1 MLNTLRKIVQEV
13 NAAKDLKAALGIIV
27 QRVREAMGSQVCSVY
42 LLDPESNRFVLMAT
56 EGLNKK
62 AIGKVSMAPNE
73 GLVGLVGT
81 REEPLNLEHA
91 SEHPRYRYF
100 AETGEERY
108 ASFLGA
114 PIIHHRK
121 VMGVL
126 VIQQKEQRQFDEGE
140 EAFLVTMS
148 AQLAGV
154 IAHAEATGSIR
165 GLGRQGKG
173 IQEAKFIGVPGSP
186 GAAVGTAVVVLP
198 PADLEVVPDKTVD
211 DIAAELALFNDALE
225 GVRSDMRAL
234 SARMATQL
242 RPEERALFDVYLM
255 MLEDAA
261 LGNEVVKVIRT
272 GQWAQGALRQVIG
285 EHINRFELMDDAY
298 LRERASDVKDLGR
311 RLLAYLQQARQQTL
325 VYPDNCILVSE
336 ELSPAMLGEVPE
348 GKLVGLVSVQGSG
361 NSHVAIFARAMGIPT
376 VMGVVDL
383 PYSKIDGIQ
392 LIVDGYHGE
401 VFTNPSEVLRK
412 QYAEVVEEERQL
424 AQGLDALRAL
434 PCETLDGHRMPL
446 WVNTGLLA
454 DVKRA
459 QERGAEGVGLY
470 RTEVPFMIKERFPSE
485 KEQLAIYREQ
495 LAAFH
500 PLPVTMRSLDI
511 GGDKALSYFP
521 IKEDNPFLGWR
532 GIRVTLD
539 HPEIFLVQTRAML
552 KASEGL
558 NNLRI
563 LLPMISGIQEL
574 EEALHLIHRAWG
586 EVRDE
591 GTDVPLPPV
600 GVMIEIP
607 AAVYQV
613 RELARQ
619 VDFLSV
625 GSNDLTQY
633 LLAVDRNNPR
643 VADLYDFLHP
653 AVLQALRLVVAGAHA
668 EGKPVSICG
677 EMAGDPACAVLLMAM
692 GFDGLSMNATN
703 LPKVKWL
710 LRRVAPSRAGPASPA
725 PRKSVS
731 ASLAQIS
738 LAAIKVNPSPGS
750 GAPSNRNPPK
760 RRPRASKLTSCPSG
774 SGSIPARTAN
784 VICACTAP
792 ITPTAGPR
800 TPSASQLPKRS
811 GRSGNTARKDGAWP
825 QNPPQ

>member
-13 NAAKDLKAALGIIV
+13 NSAKDLKSALGIIV
-27 QRVREAMGSQVCSVY
+27 LRVKEAMGSQVCSVY
-42 LLDPESNRFVLMAT
+42 LLDPETNRFVLMAT
-56 EGLNKK
+56 EGLNKRS
-62 AIGKVSMAPNE
+62 IGKVSMAPNE

-81 REEPLNLEHA
+81 REEPLNLENA
-91 SEHPRYRYF
+91 ADHPRYRYF
-100 AETGEERY
+100 AETGEEKF

-114 PIIHHRK
+114 PIIHHRR
-121 VMGVL
+121 VVGVL
-126 VIQQKEQRQFDEGE
+126 VIQQKERRQFDEGE

-173 IQEAKFIGVPGSP
+173 VQEAKFVGVPGAP

-198 PADLEVVPDKTVD
+198 PADLNVVPDRSVD
-211 DIAAELALFNDALE
+211 DIDAELELFDKAL
-225 GVRSDMRAL
+225 GWVREDMQEL
-234 SARMATQL
+234 SEKLATQL
-242 RPEERALFDVYLM
+242 RKEERALFDVYLM
-255 MLEDAA
+255 MLDDAA
-261 LGNEVVKVIRT
+261 LGNEVRKVIRT
-272 GQWAQGALRQVIG
+272 GQWAQGALRQVVLD
-285 EHINRFELMDDAY
+285 HVARFELMDDAY
-298 LRERASDVKDLGR
+298 LRERASDVRDLGR
-311 RLLAYLQQARQQTL
+311 RLLAYLQEERKTSL
-325 VYPDNCILVSE
+325 VYPDNTILVSE

-348 GKLVGLVSVQGSG
+348 GKLAGLISVTGSG

-383 PYSKIDGIQ
+383 PYSKIDGIK

-401 VFTNPSEVLRK
+401 VFTNPSELLSK
-412 QYAEVVEEERQL
+412 QYADVVEEERQL
-424 AQGLDALRAL
+424 TEGLDALRAL

-454 DVKRA
+454 DVARA
-459 QERGAEGVGLY
+459 QQRGAEGVGLY
-470 RTEVPFMIKERFPSE
+470 RTEVPFMINERFPSE
-485 KEQLAIYREQ
+485 KEQLATYREQ
-495 LAAFH
+495 LQAFH
-500 PLPVTMRSLDI
+500 PLPVTMRTLDI

-521 IKEDNPFLGWR
+521 IKEENPFLGWR

-563 LLPMISGIQEL
+563 LLPMISGIHEL

-591 GTDVPLPPV
+591 GTDVPMPPV
-600 GVMIEIP
+600 GVMVEIP
-607 AAVYQV
+607 AAVYQTK
-613 RELARQ
+613 ELARQ

-643 VADLYDFLHP
+643 VADLYDYLHP
-653 AVLQALRLVVAGAHA
+653 AVLQALNTVVRDAHG

-677 EMAGDPACAVLLMAM
+677 EMAGDPAAAILLMAM
-692 GFDGLSMNATN
+692 GFDSLSMNATN
-703 LPKVKWL
+703 LPKVKWMLRQINLVKAKEL
-710 LRRVAPSRAGPASPA
+710 LTEALSHDNPQVIHSSLQLALKNLGLARMIGP
-725 PRKSVS
+725 
-731 ASLAQIS
+731 
-738 LAAIKVNPSPGS
+738 
-750 GAPSNRNPPK
+750 GANK
-760 RRPRASKLTSCPSG
+760 TL
-774 SGSIPARTAN
+774 
-784 VICACTAP
+784 
-792 ITPTAGPR
+792 
-800 TPSASQLPKRS
+800 
-811 GRSGNTARKDGAWP
+811 
-825 QNPPQ
+825 

>member
-13 NAAKDLKAALGIIV
+13 NSAKDLKTALGIIV
-27 QRVREAMGSQVCSVY
+27 IRVQEAMNSQVCSVY
-42 LLDPESNRFVLMAT
+42 LLDPETNRFVLMAT
-56 EGLNKK
+56 EGLNKRS
-62 AIGKVSMAPNE
+62 IGRVSMAPNE

-81 REEPLNLEHA
+81 REEPLNLENA
-91 SEHPRYRYF
+91 ADHPRYRYF

-114 PIIHHRK
+114 PIIHHRR
-121 VMGVL
+121 VVGVL
-126 VIQQKEQRQFDEGE
+126 VIQQKERRQFDEGE

-173 IQEAKFIGVPGSP
+173 TQEARFVGVPGSP

-198 PADLEVVPDKTVD
+198 PADLEVVPDRTVTD
-211 DIAAELALFNDALE
+211 VQAEMALFETALE
-225 GVRSDMRAL
+225 GVRNDMRTL
-234 SARMATQL
+234 SAKLATQL

-255 MLEDAA
+255 MLDDAS
-261 LGNEVVKVIRT
+261 LGSEVRNVIKT
-272 GQWAQGALRQVIG
+272 GQWAQGALRQVVS
-285 EHINRFELMDDAY
+285 EHVNRFELMDDAY
-298 LRERASDVKDLGR
+298 LRERAADVKDLGR

-325 VYPDNCILVSE
+325 VYPDNTILVSE

-348 GKLVGLVSVQGSG
+348 GKLVGLISVMGSG
-361 NSHVAIFARAMGIPT
+361 NSHVAILARAMGIPT
-376 VMGVVDL
+376 VMGLVDL
-383 PYSKIDGIQ
+383 PYSKVDGINM
-392 LIVDGYHGE
+392 IVDGYHGE
-401 VFTNPSEVLRK
+401 VFTNPSEILTK
-412 QYAEVVEEERQL
+412 QYAAVVEEEREL
-424 AQGLDALRAL
+424 AKGLETLREL
-434 PCETLDGHRMPL
+434 PCITLDGHRMPL

-454 DVKRA
+454 DVARA
-459 QERGAEGVGLY
+459 QQRGAEGVGLY
-470 RTEVPFMIKERFPSE
+470 RTEVPFMINQRFPSE

-511 GGDKALSYFP
+511 GGDKSLSYFP
-521 IKEDNPFLGWR
+521 IKEENPFLGWR

-539 HPEIFLVQTRAML
+539 HPEIFLVQARAML

-563 LLPMISGIQEL
+563 LLPMISGIHEL
-574 EEALHLIHRAWG
+574 EEALHLLHRAWG

-591 GTDVPLPPV
+591 GTDVPMPPI

-607 AAVYQV
+607 AAVYLT
-613 RELARQ
+613 RDLARQ

-643 VADLYDFLHP
+643 VADLYNYFHP
-653 AVLQALRLVVAGAHA
+653 AVLQALQQVVTAAHA

-677 EMAGDPACAVLLMAM
+677 EMAGDPAAAVLLMAM
-692 GFDGLSMNATN
+692 GFDSLSMNATN
-703 LPKVKWL
+703 LPKVKWM
-710 LRRVAPSRAGPASPA
+710 LRQVSFE
-725 PRKSVS
+725 KSCEL
-731 ASLAQIS
+731 LAQLMKIDNPQVIQSS
-738 LAAIKVNPSPGS
+738 LQLALKNQGLTRMINPAA
-750 GAPSNRNPPK
+750 PK
-760 RRPRASKLTSCPSG
+760 PL
-774 SGSIPARTAN
+774 
-784 VICACTAP
+784 
-792 ITPTAGPR
+792 
-800 TPSASQLPKRS
+800 
-811 GRSGNTARKDGAWP
+811 
-825 QNPPQ
+825 

>member
-13 NAAKDLKAALGIIV
+13 NSAKDLKTALGIIV
-27 QRVREAMGSQVCSVY
+27 LRVKEAMGSQVCSVY
-42 LLDPESNRFVLMAT
+42 LLDPDTNRFVLMAT
-56 EGLNKK
+56 EGLNKRS
-62 AIGKVSMAPNE
+62 IGKVSMAPNE

-81 REEPLNLEHA
+81 REEPLNLEDA
-91 SEHPRYRYF
+91 AAHPRYRYF
-100 AETGEERY
+100 AETGEERF

-114 PIIHHRK
+114 PIIHHRR
-121 VMGVL
+121 VVGVL
-126 VIQQKEQRQFDEGE
+126 VIQQKERRQFDEGE

-173 IQEAKFIGVPGSP
+173 IQEARFVGVPGSP
-186 GAAVGTAVVVLP
+186 GAAVGRAVVMLP
-198 PADLEVVPDKTVD
+198 PADLEVVPDKTVE
-211 DIAAELALFNDALE
+211 DIDTELKLFNNALE
-225 GVRSDMRAL
+225 GVRADMRKL
-234 SARMATQL
+234 SAKLATQL

-261 LGNEVVKVIRT
+261 LGGEVIEVIKT
-272 GQWAQGALRQVIG
+272 GQWAQGALRQVVG
-285 EHINRFELMDDAY
+285 EHVNRFELMDDDY

-311 RLLAYLQQARQQTL
+311 RLLAYLQQARSQSL
-325 VYPDNCILVSE
+325 VYADNTILVSE
-336 ELSPAMLGEVPE
+336 ELTPAMLGEVPE
-348 GKLVGLVSVQGSG
+348 GKLVGLVSVLGSG
-361 NSHVAIFARAMGIPT
+361 NSHVAILARAMGIPT
-376 VMGVVDL
+376 VMGLVDL
-383 PYSKIDGIQ
+383 PYSKVDGIE
-392 LIVDGYHGE
+392 LIVDGYKGE
-401 VFTNPSEVLRK
+401 VFTNPGEVLRK
-412 QYAEVVEEERQL
+412 QYSDVVEEERQL
-424 AQGLDALRAL
+424 AQGLDALREL
-434 PCETLDGHRMPL
+434 PCVTPDGHRMPL

-454 DVKRA
+454 DVARA
-459 QERGAEGVGLY
+459 QQRGAEGVGLY
-470 RTEVPFMIKERFPSE
+470 RTEVPFMINQRFPSE

-495 LAAFH
+495 LQAFH

-521 IKEDNPFLGWR
+521 IKEENPFLGWR

-563 LLPMISGIQEL
+563 LLPMISGIHEL

-591 GTDVPLPPV
+591 GTDVPMPPV
-600 GVMIEIP
+600 GVMVEIP
-607 AAVYQV
+607 AAVYQT

-643 VADLYDFLHP
+643 VADLYDYLHP
-653 AVLQALRLVVAGAHA
+653 AVLQALQTVVRDAHA

-677 EMAGDPACAVLLMAM
+677 EMAGDPAAAVLLMAM
-692 GFDGLSMNATN
+692 GFDSLSMNATN
-703 LPKVKWL
+703 LPKVKWMLRQVNLSKAKEL
-710 LRRVAPSRAGPASPA
+710 LTEAMAHDNPQVIHSALQLALKNLGLARMIGP
-725 PRKSVS
+725 
-731 ASLAQIS
+731 
-738 LAAIKVNPSPGS
+738 
-750 GAPSNRNPPK
+750 GANK
-760 RRPRASKLTSCPSG
+760 TL
-774 SGSIPARTAN
+774 
-784 VICACTAP
+784 
-792 ITPTAGPR
+792 
-800 TPSASQLPKRS
+800 
-811 GRSGNTARKDGAWP
+811 
-825 QNPPQ
+825 

>member
-42 LLDPESNRFVLMAT
+42 LLDPETGRFVLMAT
-56 EGLNKK
+56 EGLNKR

-108 ASFLGA
+108 ASFLGS

-126 VIQQKEQRQFDEGE
+126 VIQQKERRQFDEGE

-173 IQEAKFIGVPGSP
+173 IQEAKFVGVPGSP
-186 GAAVGTAVVVLP
+186 GVAVGTALVVLP
-198 PADLEVVPDKTVD
+198 PADLDVVPDKSVD
-211 DIAAELALFNDALE
+211 DIAAELTLFNNALE
-225 GVRSDMRAL
+225 GVRGDMRAL
-234 SARMATQL
+234 SAKMATQL

-261 LGNEVVKVIRT
+261 LGNEVVKIIRT
-272 GQWAQGALRQVIG
+272 GQWAQGALRHVVS
-285 EHINRFELMDDAY
+285 EHVNRFELMDDAY

-325 VYPDNCILVSE
+325 VYPDNCILISE

-376 VMGVVDL
+376 VMGAVDL

-424 AQGLDALRAL
+424 TQGLDALRGL

-470 RTEVPFMIKERFPSE
+470 RTEVPFIMKERFPSE
-485 KEQLAIYREQ
+485 KEQLVIYREQ

-521 IKEDNPFLGWR
+521 IKEENPFLGWR

-591 GTDVPLPPV
+591 GTDVPLPPI

-677 EMAGDPACAVLLMAM
+677 EMAGDPTAAVLLMAM

-710 LRRVAPSRAGPASPA
+710 LRQISMVKAQELLAQVMTIDNPHLIHSTLQLALRNLGLGRMINPASDIQA
-725 PRKSVS
+725 
-731 ASLAQIS
+731 
-738 LAAIKVNPSPGS
+738 
-750 GAPSNRNPPK
+750 
-760 RRPRASKLTSCPSG
+760 
-774 SGSIPARTAN
+774 
-784 VICACTAP
+784 
-792 ITPTAGPR
+792 
-800 TPSASQLPKRS
+800 
-811 GRSGNTARKDGAWP
+811 
-825 QNPPQ
+825 

>member
-27 QRVREAMGSQVCSVY
+27 LRVREAMGSQVCSVY
-42 LLDPESNRFVLMAT
+42 LLDPETNRFVLMAT
-56 EGLNKK
+56 EGLNKRS
-62 AIGKVSMAPNE
+62 IGKVSMAPNE

-91 SEHPRYRYF
+91 ADHPRYRYF

-108 ASFLGA
+108 ASFLGS
-114 PIIHHRK
+114 PIIHHRR

-126 VIQQKEQRQFDEGE
+126 VVQQKERRQFDEGE

-165 GLGRQGKG
+165 GLGKQGKG
-173 IQEAKFIGVPGSP
+173 IQEAKFVGVPGSP

-198 PADLEVVPDKTVD
+198 PADLDVVPDKAIS
-211 DIAAELALFNDALE
+211 DIDAELLLFNTALE
-225 GVRSDMRAL
+225 GVRTDMRAL
-234 SARMATQL
+234 SAKMASQL

-261 LGNEVVKVIRT
+261 LGNEVVKVIKT
-272 GQWAQGALRQVIG
+272 GQWAQGALRQVVS
-285 EHINRFELMDDAY
+285 EHVNRFELMDDAY

-325 VYPDNCILVSE
+325 TYPDNTILVSE

-348 GKLVGLVSVQGSG
+348 GKLVGLVSVLGSG

-376 VMGVVDL
+376 VMGAVDL

-401 VFTNPSEVLRK
+401 VFTNPSEILRK
-412 QYAEVVEEERQL
+412 QYADVVEEERQL
-424 AQGLDALRAL
+424 TQGLDALRAL

-454 DVKRA
+454 DVVRA

-521 IKEDNPFLGWR
+521 IKEENPFLGWR

-607 AAVYQV
+607 AAVYQT

-653 AVLQALRLVVAGAHA
+653 AVLQALRKVVDDAHA

-677 EMAGDPACAVLLMAM
+677 EMAGDPAAAVLLMAM
-692 GFDGLSMNATN
+692 GFDSLSMNATN

-710 LRRVAPSRAGPASPA
+710 LR
-725 PRKSVS
+725 
-731 ASLAQIS
+731 QIS
-738 LAAIKVNPSPGS
+738 LNKAKELLAQLMTIDNPQVIHSTLQLALRNLGLGRMINP
-750 GAPSNRNPPK
+750 ASNIQ
-760 RRPRASKLTSCPSG
+760 S
-774 SGSIPARTAN
+774 
-784 VICACTAP
+784 
-792 ITPTAGPR
+792 
-800 TPSASQLPKRS
+800 
-811 GRSGNTARKDGAWP
+811 
-825 QNPPQ
+825 

>member
-1 MLNTLRKIVQEV
+1 MLNVLRKIVQEV

-27 QRVREAMGSQVCSVY
+27 LRVKEAMGSHVCSVY
-42 LLDPESNRFVLMAT
+42 LLDPDTNRFVLMAT
-56 EGLNKK
+56 EGLNKRS
-62 AIGKVSMAPNE
+62 IGKVSMAPNE

-81 REEPLNLEHA
+81 REEPLNLENA
-91 SEHPRYRYF
+91 SDHPRYRYF

-114 PIIHHRK
+114 PIIHHRR

-126 VIQQKEQRQFDEGE
+126 VIQQKENRQFDEGE

-173 IQEAKFIGVPGSP
+173 IQEARFVGVPGAP

-198 PADLEVVPDKTVD
+198 PADLEVVPDKPIK
-211 DIAAELALFNDALE
+211 DIEAEVERFKAALE
-225 GVRSDMRAL
+225 GVRQDMREL
-234 SARMATQL
+234 SSKLASQL
-242 RPEERALFDVYLM
+242 RKEERALFDVYLM
-255 MLEDAA
+255 MLDDASIG
-261 LGNEVVKVIRT
+261 LEVKRVIRT
-272 GQWAQGALRQVIG
+272 GQWAQGALRQVVM
-285 EHINRFELMDDAY
+285 EHVKRFELMDDHY
-298 LRERASDVKDLGR
+298 LRERASDVRDIGR
-311 RLLAYLQQARQQTL
+311 RLLAYLQEERKQNL
-325 VYPDNCILVSE
+325 VYDDNTILVSE
-336 ELSPAMLGEVPE
+336 ELSPAMLGEVPQ

-361 NSHVAIFARAMGIPT
+361 NSHVAILARAMGIPT

-383 PYSKIDGIQ
+383 PYSKVDGIQ

-401 VFTNPSEVLRK
+401 VFTNPSEILRR

-424 AQGLDALRAL
+424 TQGLDALRAL

-454 DVKRA
+454 DVVRA

-470 RTEVPFMIKERFPSE
+470 RSEVPFMNGQRFPSE

-500 PLPVTMRSLDI
+500 PLPVTMRTLDI

-521 IKEDNPFLGWR
+521 IKESNPFLGWR

-539 HPEIFLVQTRAML
+539 HPEIFLVQARAML

-563 LLPMISGIQEL
+563 LLPMISGIHEL

-607 AAVYQV
+607 AAVYQT
-613 RELARQ
+613 RDLARQ

-643 VADLYDFLHP
+643 VADLYDYLHP
-653 AVLQALRLVVAGAHA
+653 AVLQALQHVVRDAHA

-677 EMAGDPACAVLLMAM
+677 EMAGDPSAAVLLLAM
-692 GFDGLSMNATN
+692 GFDSLSMNATN

-710 LRRVAPSRAGPASPA
+710 LR
-725 PRKSVS
+725 
-731 ASLAQIS
+731 QIS
-738 LAAIKVNPSPGS
+738 LSKAKELLTQLMTIDNPQVIHSTLHLALRNLGLGRVINPAASVQS
-750 GAPSNRNPPK
+750 
-760 RRPRASKLTSCPSG
+760 
-774 SGSIPARTAN
+774 
-784 VICACTAP
+784 
-792 ITPTAGPR
+792 
-800 TPSASQLPKRS
+800 
-811 GRSGNTARKDGAWP
+811 
-825 QNPPQ
+825 

>member
-13 NAAKDLKAALGIIV
+13 NSAKDLKSALTIIV
-27 QRVREAMGSQVCSVY
+27 QRVKEAMGSQVCSVY
-42 LLDPESNRFVLMAT
+42 LLDPETNRFVLMAT
-56 EGLNKK
+56 EGLNKRS
-62 AIGKVSMAPNE
+62 IGKVSMSPSE

-81 REEPLNLEHA
+81 REEPLNLENA
-91 SEHPRYRYF
+91 ADHPRYRYF

-114 PIIHHRK
+114 PIIHHRR

-126 VIQQKEQRQFDEGE
+126 VIQQKERRQFDEGE

-173 IQEAKFIGVPGSP
+173 IQEAKFTGVAGSP

-198 PADLEVVPDKTVD
+198 PADLEVVPDKTVT
-211 DIAAELALFNDALE
+211 DIAAELLLFNQALE
-225 GVRSDMRAL
+225 RVRADMRAL
-234 SARMATQL
+234 SAKLATQL

-255 MLEDAA
+255 MLDDAA
-261 LGNEVVKVIRT
+261 LGGEVTTVIKT
-272 GQWAQGALRQVIG
+272 GQWAQGALRQVVG
-285 EHINRFELMDDAY
+285 EHVNRFGLMDDAY

-311 RLLAYLQQARQQTL
+311 RLLSYLQQARQQNL
-325 VYPDNCILVSE
+325 VYPDNTILVSE
-336 ELSPAMLGEVPE
+336 ELTPAMLGEVPE
-348 GKLVGLVSVQGSG
+348 GKLVGLVSVLGSG

-376 VMGVVDL
+376 VMGAVDL

-401 VFTNPSEVLRK
+401 VFTNPSDVLRK
-412 QYAEVVEEERQL
+412 QYVEVVEEERQL
-424 AQGLDALRAL
+424 TQGLSALREL

-454 DVKRA
+454 DVVRA

-470 RTEVPFMIKERFPSE
+470 RTEVPFIMKERFPSE

-558 NNLRI
+558 DNLRI
-563 LLPMISGIQEL
+563 LLPMISGVAEL

-600 GVMIEIP
+600 GVMIEVP

-653 AVLQALRLVVAGAHA
+653 AVLHALKLVVDGAHA

-677 EMAGDPACAVLLMAM
+677 EMAGDPSAAVLLMAM

-710 LRRVAPSRAGPASPA
+710 LRQISLSKA
-725 PRKSVS
+725 KEL
-731 ASLAQIS
+731 LAQIMTIDNPQVIHS
-738 LAAIKVNPSPGS
+738 TLHLALRNLGLSRVLNPAATIQS
-750 GAPSNRNPPK
+750 
-760 RRPRASKLTSCPSG
+760 
-774 SGSIPARTAN
+774 
-784 VICACTAP
+784 
-792 ITPTAGPR
+792 
-800 TPSASQLPKRS
+800 
-811 GRSGNTARKDGAWP
+811 
-825 QNPPQ
+825 

>member
-13 NAAKDLKAALGIIV
+13 NSAKDLKTALGIIV
-27 QRVREAMGSQVCSVY
+27 LRVKEAMGSQVCSVY

-56 EGLNKK
+56 EGLNKRS
-62 AIGKVSMAPNE
+62 IGKVSMAPNE

-81 REEPLNLEHA
+81 REEPLNLENA
-91 SEHPRYRYF
+91 ADHPRYRYF
-100 AETGEERY
+100 AETGEERF

-114 PIIHHRK
+114 PIIHHRR
-121 VMGVL
+121 VVGVL
-126 VIQQKEQRQFDEGE
+126 VIQQKERRQFDEGE

-173 IQEAKFIGVPGSP
+173 IQEAKFVGVPGSP
-186 GAAVGTAVVVLP
+186 GAAVGTAVVMLP
-198 PADLEVVPDKTVD
+198 PADLDVVPDKTVT
-211 DIAAELALFNDALE
+211 DIDAELKLFNNALE
-225 GVRSDMRAL
+225 GVRGDMRNL
-234 SARMATQL
+234 SAKLATQL

-255 MLEDAA
+255 MLEDVA
-261 LGNEVVKVIRT
+261 LGGEVVEVIKT
-272 GQWAQGALRQVIG
+272 GQWAQGALRQVVG
-285 EHINRFELMDDAY
+285 EHVNRFELMDDAY

-311 RLLAYLQQARQQTL
+311 RLLAYLQEARQLTL
-325 VYPDNCILVSE
+325 VYPDNTILISE
-336 ELSPAMLGEVPE
+336 ELTPAMLGEVPE
-348 GKLVGLVSVQGSG
+348 GKLVGLVSVLGSG
-361 NSHVAIFARAMGIPT
+361 NSHVAILARAMGIPT
-376 VMGVVDL
+376 VMGLVDL
-383 PYSKIDGIQ
+383 PYSKVDGIQ
-392 LIVDGYHGE
+392 MIVDGYKGD
-401 VFTNPSEVLRK
+401 VYTNPSEVLRK
-412 QYAEVVEEERQL
+412 HYTEVVEEERQL
-424 AQGLDALRAL
+424 AQGLDALREL
-434 PCETLDGHRMPL
+434 PCETLDGYRMPL

-454 DVKRA
+454 DVARA
-459 QERGAEGVGLY
+459 QQRGAEGVGLY
-470 RTEVPFMIKERFPSE
+470 RTEVPFMINQRFPSE

-563 LLPMISGIQEL
+563 LLPMISGIHEL

-591 GTDVPLPPV
+591 GTDVPMPPV

-607 AAVYQV
+607 AAVYQT
-613 RELARQ
+613 RELARM

-643 VADLYDFLHP
+643 VADLYDYLHP
-653 AVLQALRLVVAGAHA
+653 AVLQALQHVVTAAHA

-677 EMAGDPACAVLLMAM
+677 EMAGDPAAAVLLMAM
-692 GFDGLSMNATN
+692 GFDSLSMNATN
-703 LPKVKWL
+703 LPKVKWM
-710 LRRVAPSRAGPASPA
+710 LR
-725 PRKSVS
+725 
-731 ASLAQIS
+731 QIS
-738 LAAIKVNPSPGS
+738 MSKSRELLEQAMGIDNPQVIHSSLQLALKNLGLSRMINPG
-750 GAPSNRNPPK
+750 
-760 RRPRASKLTSCPSG
+760 ASKTL
-774 SGSIPARTAN
+774 
-784 VICACTAP
+784 
-792 ITPTAGPR
+792 
-800 TPSASQLPKRS
+800 
-811 GRSGNTARKDGAWP
+811 
-825 QNPPQ
+825 

>member
-42 LLDPESNRFVLMAT
+42 LLDPETNRFVLMAT

-108 ASFLGA
+108 ASFLGS
-114 PIIHHRK
+114 PIIHHRR

-126 VIQQKEQRQFDEGE
+126 VVQQKERRQFDEGE

-173 IQEAKFIGVPGSP
+173 IQEAKFVGVPGSP

-198 PADLEVVPDKTVD
+198 PADLDVVPDKSVD
-211 DIAAELALFNDALE
+211 DISAELTLFNNALE

-234 SARMATQL
+234 SAKMATQL

-272 GQWAQGALRQVIG
+272 GQWAQGALRQVVG

-376 VMGVVDL
+376 VMGAVDL

-401 VFTNPSEVLRK
+401 VFTNPSEILRK

-495 LAAFH
+495 LVAFH

-591 GTDVPLPPV
+591 GTDVPLPPI

-653 AVLQALRLVVAGAHA
+653 AVLQALQIVVTGGHA
-668 EGKPVSICG
+668 EGKPVTICG
-677 EMAGDPACAVLLMAM
+677 EMAGDPAAAVLLMAM

-710 LRRVAPSRAGPASPA
+710 LRQISMGKAQELLSQVMSIDSPQVIHSTLQLALRNLGLGRMINPASDIQA
-725 PRKSVS
+725 
-731 ASLAQIS
+731 
-738 LAAIKVNPSPGS
+738 
-750 GAPSNRNPPK
+750 
-760 RRPRASKLTSCPSG
+760 
-774 SGSIPARTAN
+774 
-784 VICACTAP
+784 
-792 ITPTAGPR
+792 
-800 TPSASQLPKRS
+800 
-811 GRSGNTARKDGAWP
+811 
-825 QNPPQ
+825 

>member
-13 NAAKDLKAALGIIV
+13 NSAKDLKTALGIIV
-27 QRVREAMGSQVCSVY
+27 LRVKEAMGSQVCSVY
-42 LLDPESNRFVLMAT
+42 LLDPETNRFVLMAT
-56 EGLNKK
+56 EGLNKRS
-62 AIGKVSMAPNE
+62 IGKVSMAPNE

-81 REEPLNLEHA
+81 REEPLNLENA
-91 SEHPRYRYF
+91 ADHPRYRYF
-100 AETGEERY
+100 AETGEERF

-114 PIIHHRK
+114 PIIHHRR
-121 VMGVL
+121 VVGVL
-126 VIQQKEQRQFDEGE
+126 VIQQKERRQFDEGE

-173 IQEAKFIGVPGSP
+173 IQEAKFVGVPGSP
-186 GAAVGTAVVVLP
+186 GAAVGTAVVMLP
-198 PADLEVVPDKTVD
+198 PADLDVVPDKTVT
-211 DIAAELALFNDALE
+211 DIKAELELFQTALE
-225 GVRSDMRAL
+225 GVRNDMRTL
-234 SARMATQL
+234 SAKLATQL

-255 MLEDAA
+255 MLDDAS
-261 LGNEVVKVIRT
+261 LGSEVTNVIKT
-272 GQWAQGALRQVIG
+272 GQWAQGALRQVVT
-285 EHINRFELMDDAY
+285 EHVNRFELMDDAY

-311 RLLAYLQQARQQTL
+311 RLLAYLQEARQQTL
-325 VYPDNCILVSE
+325 VYPDNTILISE

-348 GKLVGLVSVQGSG
+348 GKLVGLISVLGSG
-361 NSHVAIFARAMGIPT
+361 NSHVAILARAMGIPT
-376 VMGVVDL
+376 VMGLVDL
-383 PYSKIDGIQ
+383 PYSKVDGIQ
-392 LIVDGYHGE
+392 MIVDGYKGE
-401 VFTNPSEVLRK
+401 VYTNPSEVLAK
-412 QYAEVVEEERQL
+412 QFAEVVEEERQL
-424 AQGLDALRAL
+424 AQGLDALREL
-434 PCETLDGHRMPL
+434 PCVTLDGHRMPL

-454 DVKRA
+454 DVARA
-459 QERGAEGVGLY
+459 QQRGAEGVGLY
-470 RTEVPFMIKERFPSE
+470 RTEVPFMINQRFPSE

-563 LLPMISGIQEL
+563 LLPMISGTHET

-591 GTDVPLPPV
+591 GTDVPMPPV

-607 AAVYQV
+607 AAVYLT

-643 VADLYDFLHP
+643 VADLYDYLHP
-653 AVLQALRLVVAGAHA
+653 AVLQALQHVVTEAHA

-677 EMAGDPACAVLLMAM
+677 EMAGDPAAAVLLMAM
-692 GFDGLSMNATN
+692 GFDSLSMNATN
-703 LPKVKWL
+703 LPKVKWM
-710 LRRVAPSRAGPASPA
+710 LR
-725 PRKSVS
+725 
-731 ASLAQIS
+731 QIS
-738 LAAIKVNPSPGS
+738 LGKAKELLAQLMKIDNPQVIHSSLQLALKNLGLARMINPAA
-750 GAPSNRNPPK
+750 PK
-760 RRPRASKLTSCPSG
+760 TL
-774 SGSIPARTAN
+774 
-784 VICACTAP
+784 
-792 ITPTAGPR
+792 
-800 TPSASQLPKRS
+800 
-811 GRSGNTARKDGAWP
+811 
-825 QNPPQ
+825 

>member
-13 NAAKDLKAALGIIV
+13 NAAKDLKTALGIIV
-27 QRVREAMGSQVCSVY
+27 RRVKETMGSQVCSVY
-42 LLDPESNRFVLMAT
+42 LLDPETNRFVLMAT
-56 EGLNKK
+56 EGLNKRS
-62 AIGKVSMAPNE
+62 IGKVSMASNE

-81 REEPLNLEHA
+81 REEPLNLENA
-91 SEHPRYRYF
+91 ADHPRYRYF

-114 PIIHHRK
+114 PIIHHRR

-126 VIQQKEQRQFDEGE
+126 VIQQKERREFDEGE

-173 IQEAKFIGVPGSP
+173 IQEARFIGVPAAP
-186 GAAVGTAVVVLP
+186 GVAVGKAVVVLP
-198 PADLEVVPDKTVD
+198 PADLEVVPDRATEDVK
-211 DIAAELALFNDALE
+211 AELELFHSALE
-225 GVRSDMRAL
+225 SVRADIRAL
-234 SARMATQL
+234 SAKLATQL

-255 MLEDAA
+255 MLDDAS
-261 LGNEVVKVIRT
+261 LGCEVQRVIKT
-272 GQWAQGALRQVIG
+272 GQWAQGALRQVVN
-285 EHINRFELMDDAY
+285 EHIKRFELMDDAY

-311 RLLAYLQQARQQTL
+311 RLLAYLQQARQQTM
-325 VYPDNCILVSE
+325 VYAENTILVSE
-336 ELSPAMLGEVPE
+336 ELSPAMLGELPE

-361 NSHVAIFARAMGIPT
+361 NSHVAILARAMGIPT
-376 VMGVVDL
+376 VMGAVDL
-383 PYSKIDGIQ
+383 PYSKMDGID

-401 VFTNPSEVLRK
+401 VYTNPSELLR
-412 QYAEVVEEERQL
+412 QQFAELVEEERQL
-424 AQGLDALRAL
+424 TQGLDALREL
-434 PCETLDGHRMPL
+434 PCETLDGHRLPL

-454 DVKRA
+454 DVARA

-470 RTEVPFMIKERFPSE
+470 RTEVPFMNNERFPSE
-485 KEQLAIYREQ
+485 KEQLAIYRDQ
-495 LAAFH
+495 LSAFH
-500 PLPVTMRSLDI
+500 PLPVTMRTLDI

-521 IKEDNPFLGWR
+521 IKESNPFLGWR

-539 HPEIFLVQTRAML
+539 HPEIFLVQVRAML

-563 LLPMISGIQEL
+563 LLPMISSIHEL
-574 EEALHLIHRAWG
+574 DEALHLIHRAWG

-591 GTDVPLPPV
+591 GTDVPMPPI
-600 GVMIEIP
+600 GVMVEVP
-607 AAVYQV
+607 AAVYQT
-613 RELARQ
+613 REIARL

-643 VADLYDFLHP
+643 VADLYDYLHP
-653 AVLQALRLVVAGAHA
+653 AVLQALYKVVQDAHG

-677 EMAGDPACAVLLMAM
+677 EMAGDPSAAVLLMAM
-692 GFDGLSMNATN
+692 GFDSLSMNATN

-710 LRRVAPSRAGPASPA
+710 LRQVTLGKAKELLGQLMAIDNPQVIHSTLQLALRNLGLGRVINP
-725 PRKSVS
+725 V
-731 ASLAQIS
+731 ASLQ
-738 LAAIKVNPSPGS
+738 G
-750 GAPSNRNPPK
+750 
-760 RRPRASKLTSCPSG
+760 
-774 SGSIPARTAN
+774 
-784 VICACTAP
+784 
-792 ITPTAGPR
+792 
-800 TPSASQLPKRS
+800 
-811 GRSGNTARKDGAWP
+811 
-825 QNPPQ
+825 

>member
-42 LLDPESNRFVLMAT
+42 LLDPETNRFVLMAT

-108 ASFLGA
+108 ASFLGS
-114 PIIHHRK
+114 PIIHHRR

-126 VIQQKEQRQFDEGE
+126 VVQQKEQRKFDEGE

-173 IQEAKFIGVPGSP
+173 IQEAKFVGVPGSP

-198 PADLEVVPDKTVD
+198 PADLDVVPDKAVD
-211 DIAAELALFNDALE
+211 DIAAELTLFNNALE
-225 GVRSDMRAL
+225 GVRGDMRAL
-234 SARMATQL
+234 SAKMATQL

-272 GQWAQGALRQVIG
+272 GQWAQGALRQVVG

-376 VMGVVDL
+376 VMGAVDL

-412 QYAEVVEEERQL
+412 QYADVVEEERQL

-521 IKEDNPFLGWR
+521 IKEENPFLGWR

-558 NNLRI
+558 DNLRI
-563 LLPMISGIQEL
+563 LLPMISGTQEL

-591 GTDVPLPPV
+591 GVDIPMPPI

-607 AAVYQV
+607 AAVYQT

-653 AVLQALRLVVAGAHA
+653 AVLQALCKVVEGAHA

-677 EMAGDPACAVLLMAM
+677 EMAGDPVCAVLLMAM

-710 LRRVAPSRAGPASPA
+710 LR
-725 PRKSVS
+725 
-731 ASLAQIS
+731 QIS
-738 LAAIKVNPSPGS
+738 LGKAKELLAQVMSIDNPQVVHSTLQLALRNLGLGRMINPAAEIQ
-750 GAPSNRNPPK
+750 A
-760 RRPRASKLTSCPSG
+760 
-774 SGSIPARTAN
+774 
-784 VICACTAP
+784 
-792 ITPTAGPR
+792 
-800 TPSASQLPKRS
+800 
-811 GRSGNTARKDGAWP
+811 
-825 QNPPQ
+825 

>member
-13 NAAKDLKAALGIIV
+13 NAAKDLKAALSIIV
-27 QRVREAMGSQVCSVY
+27 QRVKEAMGSQVCSVY
-42 LLDPESNRFVLMAT
+42 LLDPETNRFMLMAT
-56 EGLNKK
+56 DGLNKRS
-62 AIGKVSMAPNE
+62 IGKVSMAPSE
-73 GLVGLVGT
+73 GLVGLVGS
-81 REEPLNLEHA
+81 REEPLNLEDAA
-91 SEHPRYRYF
+91 SHPRYRYF

-114 PIIHHRK
+114 PIIHHRR

-126 VIQQKEQRQFDEGE
+126 VVQQKERRQFDEGE

-173 IQEAKFIGVPGSP
+173 VQEAKFVGVPGAP

-198 PADLEVVPDKTVD
+198 PADLNVVPDRSVD
-211 DIAAELALFNDALE
+211 DIAAELELFDKAL
-225 GVRSDMRAL
+225 GWVREDMQEL
-234 SARMATQL
+234 SEKLATQL
-242 RPEERALFDVYLM
+242 RKEERALFDVYLM

-261 LGNEVVKVIRT
+261 LGNEVRKIIRT
-272 GQWAQGALRQVIG
+272 GQWAQGALRQVVLD
-285 EHINRFELMDDAY
+285 HVKRFELMDDAY
-298 LRERASDVKDLGR
+298 LRERASDVRDLGR
-311 RLLAYLQQARQQTL
+311 RLLAYLQEERKTSL
-325 VYPDNCILVSE
+325 VYPDNTILVSE

-348 GKLVGLVSVQGSG
+348 GKLVGLISVTGSG

-383 PYSKIDGIQ
+383 PYSKIDGIK

-401 VFTNPSEVLRK
+401 VFTNPSELLSK
-412 QYAEVVEEERQL
+412 QYADVVEEERQL
-424 AQGLDALRAL
+424 TEGLDALRAL

-454 DVKRA
+454 DVARA
-459 QERGAEGVGLY
+459 QQRGAEGVGLY
-470 RTEVPFMIKERFPSE
+470 RTEVPFMINERFPSE
-485 KEQLAIYREQ
+485 KEQLATYREQ
-495 LAAFH
+495 LQAFH
-500 PLPVTMRSLDI
+500 PLPVTMRTLDI

-521 IKEDNPFLGWR
+521 IKEENPFLGWR

-563 LLPMISGIQEL
+563 LLPMISGTQEL

-591 GTDVPLPPV
+591 GTDVPLPPI
-600 GVMIEIP
+600 GLMIEIP
-607 AAVYQV
+607 AAVYQT

-653 AVLQALRLVVAGAHA
+653 AVLQALQKVVHDAHL

-677 EMAGDPACAVLLMAM
+677 EMAGDPAAAVLLLAM
-692 GFDGLSMNATN
+692 GFDSLSMNATN

-710 LRRVAPSRAGPASPA
+710 LRQVTQSKAKELLGQVMTMDNPHLIYSTLHLALRNLGLGRVINPASNIQA
-725 PRKSVS
+725 
-731 ASLAQIS
+731 
-738 LAAIKVNPSPGS
+738 
-750 GAPSNRNPPK
+750 
-760 RRPRASKLTSCPSG
+760 
-774 SGSIPARTAN
+774 
-784 VICACTAP
+784 
-792 ITPTAGPR
+792 
-800 TPSASQLPKRS
+800 
-811 GRSGNTARKDGAWP
+811 
-825 QNPPQ
+825 